1 MPPTEEEREASTLD
15 VASQQIFAMFEA
27 FPRFK
32 DLAADGMRPADV
44 AADAR
49 GCIVFTGPL
58 KMLQVRRPRHR
69 HCYTIPVGASLAGL
83 PWLPHPCCADGGD
96 GDAGWQ
102 GVHRAGTLQAAPLAL
117 QVGRCGRDHGRARV
131 RRGRHRGQ
139 ATAFEP

>member
-15 VASQQIFAMFEA
+15 VASQQIFAMLEA

-58 KMLQVRRPRHR
+58 KMLQVRRPRHC
-69 HCYTIPVGASLAGL
+69 HCYTIPVGASLMAYLGCLTLAAQTVAMVTQAGK
-83 PWLPHPCCADGGD
+83 AS
-96 GDAGWQ
+96 
-102 GVHRAGTLQAAPLAL
+102 TAPERFKP
-117 QVGRCGRDHGRARV
+117 Q
-131 RRGRHRGQ
+131 
-139 ATAFEP
+139 P